1 MVEPS
6 RGQARPETTF
16 FFYPFFPD
24 SGVEGRARGKG
35 ESKECLVSNSNIVQ
49 KGEREQMAVENA
61 ASKLQRKGLFWQ
73 ILLFPIQ
80 AWTHWHGELRRYKEQ
95 PLFPA
100 TDYGQ
105 LASEALREKQHETDR
120 QTDMAA
126 SPDLSYQEK
135 GGVKK
140 KGGEWGRKAERLETA
155 ASSWLQCRALERACP
170 AFLIFLFSETSWRG
184 HPQAVGLCPEGRW
197 KRGQITTC
205 LTQWNLLPL
214 ITKTS
219 LQLAK
224 RNFKSKKA

>member
-1 MVEPS
+1 MVEPP
-6 RGQARPETTF
+6 RGKARPETTF
-16 FFYPFFPD
+16 FPPFFPD
-24 SGVEGRARGKG
+24 LGVEGRARGKA

-73 ILLFPIQ
+73 ISLFPIQ
-80 AWTHWHGELRRYKEQ
+80 AWTLWHGELRRYKEQ

-105 LASEALREKQHETDR
+105 LASEALWEKQHETDR

-135 GGVKK
+135 GGGKK
-140 KGGEWGRKAERLETA
+140 KREWGRKAERLETA
-155 ASSWLQCRALERACP
+155 AFSWLQRRALERACP

-197 KRGQITTC
+197 KRGQITTRG
-205 LTQWNLLPL
+205 TQWNLLPL

-224 RNFKSKKA
+224 RNFTCKKA

>member
-1 MVEPS
+1 MNPPGAR
-6 RGQARPETTF
+6 RGQKQLF
-16 FFYPFFPD
+16 FPPFFPD
-24 SGVEGRARGKG
+24 LGVEGRARGKA

-73 ILLFPIQ
+73 ISLFPIQ
-80 AWTHWHGELRRYKEQ
+80 AWTLWHGELRRYKEQ

-105 LASEALREKQHETDR
+105 LASEALWEKQHETDR

-135 GGVKK
+135 GGGKK
-140 KGGEWGRKAERLETA
+140 KREWGRKAERLETA
-155 ASSWLQCRALERACP
+155 AFSWLQCRALERACP

-197 KRGQITTC
+197 KRGQITTRG
-205 LTQWNLLPL
+205 TQWNLLPL

-224 RNFKSKKA
+224 RNFTCKKA